1 MASTSQVPTFKLASL
16 FSAFEIAH
24 LMSLRKQPDF
34 HRQAVAYI
42 TPMMPR
48 IDRVVGHK
56 NAPGYLAYA
65 IEHAF
70 NQITQH
76 QQ

>member
-1 MASTSQVPTFKLASL
+1 MDTTPKVPTIKLASI

-24 LMSLRKQPDF
+24 LLSLRKQPDF

-42 TPMMPR
+42 TPIMPR
-48 IDRVVGHK
+48 INRTVGHQ
-56 NAPGYLAYA
+56 NDPGYLAYA

-70 NQITQH
+70 NQAS
-76 QQ
+76 